1 MPCPHTLY
9 DLAGVEMYFL
19 IWGPALLKCYGP
31 RSTLIQHW
39 SPHEVIFRFIVY
51 YYEAAEEAQSHP
63 QCC

>member
-1 MPCPHTLY
+1 
-9 DLAGVEMYFL
+9 MYFL

-31 RSTLIQHW
+31 RSFLIQHW
-39 SPHEVIFRFIVY
+39 SPHEVIFQFIVY